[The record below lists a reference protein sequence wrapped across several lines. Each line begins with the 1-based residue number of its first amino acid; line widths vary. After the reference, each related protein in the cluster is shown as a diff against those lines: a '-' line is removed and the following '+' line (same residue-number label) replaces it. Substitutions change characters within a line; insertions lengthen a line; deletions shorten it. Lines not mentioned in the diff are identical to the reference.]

1 MAGDHQCSVCQ
12 ATFTRPQHAARHMRS
27 HTGDKPY
34 KCPFCAD
41 QFARSDLLSRHV
53 NKAHASEKP
62 SSGSATQKKAASR
75 ATTSKQ
81 SCDQCVQSNSPCNG
95 SYPCSQCTQSTIRCT
110 FVKFHRQ
117 TAPIGPGH
125 NPTDPHLS
133 SSTLAASSAPSD
145 PLDPAALPTPPMF
158 RDPTSA
164 SMYTSPFLPSTAYLP
179 DDTPHPDLPK
189 PSGADFAKYKSQA
202 EYIRRLPLFQPTVDA
217 PPPTSTATP
226 GWGDEPSATTA
237 ADPSIS
243 AEVDY
248 AGNARRLSMEF
259 SSDSSASPSPTWSSV
274 RLPPDISAHQHPYP
288 YHATHAH
295 THSNDLQDEDAL
307 AGFSLNAEFAHDDGG
322 CGFASALGLMSLEDP
337 DALPGCYGSDADS
350 DAVASF
356 FAMYAMDAFPDN
368 PGWTP
373 MPRKPAPSGASRL
386 ARPHLATPDAHSPG
400 ARDEDEALRVI
411 RDSWAMYLR
420 TPPHE
425 PIAPSAPDE
434 PDECVCALVCA
445 STDFASAAP
454 GSTPQPYHRA
464 RVSSLPRAVHGDAD
478 DLGAYAAA
486 VCARRAPLRLSLG
499 PRSARGATI
508 ASSGRKVGAGPGAGD
523 GGGSGSSG
531 SGSGAESVRPAF
543 KRLASRTLG
552 PEHAK
557 RQTPNARVRQTTWLN
572 VDAQKQKQH
581 AFPGFL
587 RPRCLHW
594 RRLVVSLADG
604 A

>member
-1 MAGDHQCSVCQ
+1 
-12 ATFTRPQHAARHMRS
+12 MRS

-34 KCPFCAD
+34 KCPFCVD

-62 SSGSATQKKAASR
+62 SSGTATQKKAASR

-95 SYPCSQCTQSTIRCT
+95 SYPCSQCTQNTIRCT

-125 NPTDPHLS
+125 NPTDAHLTTPHTTHVPRS
-133 SSTLAASSAPSD
+133 HIC
-145 PLDPAALPTPPMF
+145 LDVHVPIP
-158 RDPTSA
+158 
-164 SMYTSPFLPSTAYLP
+164 PSTSYLP

-202 EYIRRLPLFQPTVDA
+202 EYIRRLPLFQPAVDA

-243 AEVDY
+243 PEVDY
-248 AGNARRLSMEF
+248 AGDARRLSMEF

-295 THSNDLQDEDAL
+295 THSNDLQDAL
-307 AGFSLNAEFAHDDGG
+307 SANFGHDDGG

-337 DALPGCYGSDADS
+337 GALAGCYGSDADS

-356 FAMYAMDAFPDN
+356 FAMYAMDPFPDN
-368 PGWTP
+368 PGCTP

-386 ARPHLATPDAHSPG
+386 ARPHLDTPDAQFPG
-400 ARDEDEALRVI
+400 VCGEEEERHALG
-411 RDSWAMYLR
+411 DSWTTYLR
-420 TPPHE
+420 TPPDA
-425 PIAPSAPDE
+425 PIAPSACNE
-434 PDECVCALVCA
+434 PNERVCALVCA

-478 DLGAYAAA
+478 DLGAYAPA

-499 PRSARGATI
+499 PRQARGAGVAVAVDAGD
-508 ASSGRKVGAGPGAGD
+508 ASGGKVGAGAGAG
-523 GGGSGSSG
+523 GSG
-531 SGSGAESVRPAF
+531 SGSGGGAESARPSF

-557 RQTPNARVRQTTWLN
+557 RQTPNAKR
-572 VDAQKQKQH
+572 
-581 AFPGFL
+581 
-587 RPRCLHW
+587 
-594 RRLVVSLADG
+594 
-604 A
+604 